1 MRDEEMAGR
10 LAPGDTQR
18 VVRALEVIDDTGM
31 SLAEW
36 QRLPRQPVLDLAATI
51 PLVVDVD
58 RDVLA
63 ERIEARFEQMLD
75 EGGLEEAQQLKARGL
90 APSLPV
96 MLALGVGPL
105 LRHLGGELS
114 LEEAIVAGKAETRQY
129 AKRQRTWM
137 RSNMIAWKAIPTQQM
152 QQSAG
157 DFVSF
162 IQAAH

>member
-1 MRDEEMAGR
+1 M
-10 LAPGDTQR
+10 
-18 VVRALEVIDDTGM
+18 
-31 SLAEW
+31 
-36 QRLPRQPVLDLAATI
+36 PRSI

-75 EGGLEEAQQLKARGL
+75 EGGIEEARQLEARRL

-137 RSNMIAWKAIPTQQM
+137 RSNRLRGKLFQRNKCNNDQPAIRFFHSSCTLTLHHGGLRFRGNRTGP
-152 QQSAG
+152 
-157 DFVSF
+157 
-162 IQAAH
+162 AAV